1 MATVRTA
8 AAHWEG
14 SLMEGQGE
22 VELVSSGTGSFEVNW
37 ASRANEADGKT
48 SPEELIAAAHS
59 TCFSMA
65 LSHGLAQAG
74 TPPTSVDTR
83 ADVTFQP
90 GEGITGITLKVSAVV
105 PGLTALQFEEAA
117 QDAKKNCPVS
127 QALTG
132 TTITLEATLRE
143 G

>member
-8 AAHWEG
+8 EAHWEG
-14 SLMEGQGE
+14 SLLEGQGE
-22 VELVSSGTGSFEVNW
+22 VELVSSGVGSFEVSW
-37 ASRANEADGKT
+37 PSRAEAANGKT

-65 LSHGLAQAG
+65 LSHGLAGAG
-74 TPPTSVDTR
+74 TPPTTVDTR

-90 GEGITGITLKVSAVV
+90 GEGITGIKLTVTAVV
-105 PGLTALQFEEAA
+105 PGIDAEQFEAAA
-117 QDAKKNCPVS
+117 QDAKANCPVS

-132 TTITLEATLRE
+132 TTITLEATLSA
-143 G
+143 